1 VFGRAVSR
9 PAAGHSSSTTSPA
22 LEVDGVRYLTLDP
35 SKIPFGHTEVDIFIH
50 DNGEDMMGKM
60 VAGLVGMDIRDACTD
75 DGAVVPDG
83 EVRPVPAWW
92 MFIP

>member
-1 VFGRAVSR
+1 LASLR
-9 PAAGHSSSTTSPA
+9 STNK
-22 LEVDGVRYLTLDP
+22 V
-35 SKIPFGHTEVDIFIH
+35 PFSHTEVDIFIH
-50 DNGEDMMGKM
+50 DNEEDVMGKM

-83 EVRPVPAWW
+83 EVRPAPAWW